1 MVAAAYHAQGT
12 VAPGFERVQE
22 AFERNFIERGELGAA
37 VAVYHQGEKIVDL
50 WGGIRDKASGAPW
63 EEETMVV
70 VFSTTKGMSAMAVA
84 VAHSRGL
91 FDYDEPVAM
100 YWPEFAQNGK
110 ENVTVR
116 LLLNH
121 QAGLCAI
128 DESLDFDVLADPDK
142 ITAAIAKQK
151 PAWEPGTKQ
160 GYHGVSLGWYESAL
174 IRCVDPQHRTIGQYF
189 RDEIAQ
195 PLELDFYISL
205 PADISRSRLARIE
218 GYKNWQMLFHLHKM
232 PRGFAFGMINP
243 RSLTARAFANPPVL
257 AAISSYNDPH
267 LQSIEIPA
275 VNGIGTARSIAK
287 AYGEFATGGKKLGLK
302 AETLQAL
309 YEPAQLPRDGAYD
322 QVMHVDTSFSLG
334 FLKPFP
340 LARFGRDDNKSFGT
354 PGAGGSFGFA
364 DPTSEIGYAYVM
376 NKSGFYIFDD
386 PRELSLRKAV
396 YESLDRLA

>member
-1 MVAAAYHAQGT
+1 MA
-12 VAPGFERVQE
+12 
-22 AFERNFIERGELGAA
+22 
-37 VAVYHQGEKIVDL
+37 
-50 WGGIRDKASGAPW
+50 
-63 EEETMVV
+63 V

-91 FDYDEPVAM
+91 FDYDEPVAT

-128 DESLDFDVLADPDK
+128 DEALDFDILADPDK
-142 ITAAIAKQK
+142 ITAAIARQK

-174 IRCVDPQHRTIGQYF
+174 IRCVDPQKRTVGQYF
-189 RDEIAQ
+189 HDEIAT
-195 PLELDFYISL
+195 PLELDFYIGL
-205 PADISRSRLARIE
+205 PADIPRSCLATID
-218 GYKNWQMLFHLHKM
+218 GYKNWRMLFHMHKM
-232 PRGFAFGMINP
+232 PRGFAFGMVNP
-243 RSLTARAFANPPVL
+243 RSLTARSFGNP
-257 AAISSYNDPH
+257 AILSAINSYNEPH
-267 LQSIEIPA
+267 IQCIEIPA

-287 AYGEFATGGKKLGLK
+287 AYGEFATGGRQLGLK
-302 AETLQAL
+302 ADTLQAL

-364 DPTSEIGYAYVM
+364 DPTSQIGYAYVM

-396 YESLDRLA
+396 YESLDKMT